1 MATQLQIFNR
11 TLIRLGELPLTSVTD
26 DTDTARK
33 ISAIYPTV
41 LSELT
46 AQGPEK
52 GWKFARRRQ
61 QIDVDSSAITAFAD
75 AGSDVT
81 TVTSAAHGLLDGDS
95 TIVTGT
101 TSYDGEYVITYVS
114 ASQYKIGKTFVAD
127 DATGTS
133 TWTSGRFQYRFT
145 MPDSLRIASIQV
157 AGIEINDWVREG
169 RYILTNMSCDNV
181 DVAYVMDVTDESL
194 FPPHFVKVLWL
205 TLAVELTYDIIQ
217 SSAHSERLINELEQL
232 ALPRAIAMDEQ
243 EKYEQ
248 EESNSW
254 VDAGNRV
261 NQTSNSYYR
270 Y

>member
-1 MATQLQIFNR
+1 
-11 TLIRLGELPLTSVTD
+11 VT
-26 DTDTARK
+26 R
-33 ISAIYPTV
+33 
-41 LSELT
+41 
-46 AQGPEK
+46 
-52 GWKFARRRQ
+52 
-61 QIDVDSSAITAFAD
+61 
-75 AGSDVT
+75 
-81 TVTSAAHGLLDGDS
+81 LDGQ
-95 TIVTGT
+95 
-101 TSYDGEYVITYVS
+101 YVITYVS
-114 ASQYKIGKTFVAD
+114 ASQYKIDKAFVAD
-127 DATGTS
+127 DAIGIS

-169 RYILTNMSCDNV
+169 KYILTNMSCDNV

-254 VDAGNRV
+254 VEAGNRT
-261 NQTSNSYYR
+261 TSNSYNR